1 MKSIFSFLV
10 LTLFLANTH
19 AQSILQY
26 NLNVGDTFSF
36 KQNAE
41 QIITQELDGARHE
54 IINNIDG
61 ILSFEVKAEKDDNYE
76 LALEFKDLNLK
87 MSSSIQG
94 ELMNVKALEVDEENI
109 QSKIFN
115 SLLNNPVLLTLS
127 KNGGILSVQGGD
139 SLVTKMANASGL
151 EDEFSLNMM
160 KKSLEKEFGSKALS
174 ESYEQ
179 MTYIYPNEAVSIGD
193 TWKNNYTGKLNVET
207 EWILDDIN
215 ETNAKISGKGK
226 VIMNVSEPSSTMKL
240 SGEQTTIVE
249 TNIVSG
255 LIQNMTVEGL
265 STGFSTMAQL
275 EGQEI
280 PTTIKSIIT
289 YNLIQE

>member
-280 PTTIKSIIT
+280 PTIIKSIIT